1 MHRYNIC
8 MHKTHNIILNES
20 QLNAFDVV
28 AQSGSLTK
36 ATRILNLSQPALS
49 RRLQALEEELELT
62 LFDRTP
68 QGITLTES
76 GKKLLQYIQ
85 NKKALEEEAL
95 NDLKNTSQDRSL
107 SGLIR
112 ISGHSSMIEPIAMPT
127 LTPFLIEN
135 PQVQVEFS
143 VRDNS
148 VLDEMLNYSK
158 TDIILSNRDFPR
170 KDLTQILI
178 GHEEF
183 VCIESDHVK
192 SRSNVYLDT
201 QPLDQ
206 TTELFFNEQKQAP
219 KKYLRSFMHDENGI
233 LKGVQLG
240 LGRAIK
246 PRHTLSGVESIRIVR
261 GFQSFKRPVYLRF
274 AKKQYYT
281 KLETRVIEILQKEC
295 SRFLK

>member
-1 MHRYNIC
+1 MHIYNIC
-8 MHKTHNIILNES
+8 MHKTHNVLLNES
-20 QLNAFDVV
+20 QLHAFDVV

-49 RRLQALEEELELT
+49 RRLQKLEEELELT

-76 GKKLLQYIQ
+76 GKKLLQFIQ

-95 NDLKNTSQDRSL
+95 NDLKNKSSDQSL
-107 SGLIR
+107 TGLIR
-112 ISGHSSMIEPIAMPT
+112 IAGHSSMIEPIAMPA
-127 LTPFLIEN
+127 LTEFLIEN
-135 PQVQVEFS
+135 PQVQVEFC

-148 VLDEMLNYSK
+148 ALDEMLNYSK
-158 TDIILSNRDFPR
+158 TDIILSNRELKR
-170 KDLTQILI
+170 KDLTQVFL
-178 GHEEF
+178 GYEEF
-183 VCIESDHVK
+183 VCIESDSVK

-206 TTELFFNEQKQAP
+206 TTELFFAEQKQVP

-246 PRHTLSGVESIRIVR
+246 PRHTLSEVDSIRVVR
-261 GFQSFKRPVYLRF
+261 GFTPLKRPAYLRF

-281 KLETRVIEILQKEC
+281 KLETRVLEILQKEC
-295 SRFLK
+295 ARYLK